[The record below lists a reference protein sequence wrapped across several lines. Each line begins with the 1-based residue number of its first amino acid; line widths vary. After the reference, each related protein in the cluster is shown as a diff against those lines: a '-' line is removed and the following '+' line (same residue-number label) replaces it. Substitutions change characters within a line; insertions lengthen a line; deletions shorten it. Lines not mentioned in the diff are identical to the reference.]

1 MYIYP
6 LFNNLRLMYHFGP
19 LSPAMGGDKSP
30 PCGNLPLYTC
40 GSLGNLI
47 VALTPKYGRAG
58 SLPPPTKV
66 SFLQYGPIS
75 LL

>member
-30 PCGNLPLYTC
+30 PCGNLYGQPCLYIPVGLWVT
-40 GSLGNLI
+40 S
-47 VALTPKYGRAG
+47 
-58 SLPPPTKV
+58 
-66 SFLQYGPIS
+66 
-75 LL
+75 